1 MGRKRKMTPNVKAEH
16 PPEVLAKRAATTI
29 KRKRARGQKPR
40 VVAGTAVARAL
51 GIK

>member
-1 MGRKRKMTPNVKAEH
+1 MGRKFKMQPNKKPKVTDG
-16 PPEVLAKRAATTI
+16 VLAKRAATTI